1 MLFSVSGLVK
11 EFTILARIL
20 VSLLCSFYYRNII
33 IFSQRFI
40 IAPRGLILIMLRGWL
55 IRLIVMANYFTK
67 YDKIFNINMK
77 LIIIFLVLRFRV
89 KRLIRFYYFFEA
101 VLLPVFLLVMG
112 WGYQPE
118 RLSASLYILF
128 YTLTASLPLLVGVL
142 LLGVRRG
149 RRSLL
154 FNRLIGGQAGQLLTL
169 CLVSAFIVKFPI
181 YGVHLWLPKAHV
193 EAPVSGSI
201 VLAGILL
208 KLGGYGVLLI
218 SSMISLGLI
227 SNRLISLSLV
237 GRRAVAVE
245 ILRSSDLKVAIAYS
259 SVVHISIIIVVL
271 FRVRF
276 LGVIGGLWMM
286 IAHGLTSSGIFSGA
300 NIIYERR
307 HSRRLNINKGVLR
320 FLPSFTIYWFLLIVI
335 NFAGPFT
342 LNLFSE
348 ILMIQR
354 LISIS
359 SYTIL
364 PIRALCFFS
373 AAYNINLYASRQQGG
388 RANVVK
394 CQAEL
399 SLREISVLFRHCWPC
414 VLLLFILNLLINSII
429 STKIL

>member
-1 MLFSVSGLVK
+1 M
-11 EFTILARIL
+11 
-20 VSLLCSFYYRNII
+20 
-33 IFSQRFI
+33 IFFQGAPI
-40 IAPRGLILIMLRGWL
+40 MPRGLVLIILSGWL
-55 IRLIVMANYFTK
+55 VGLMVVANYFVK
-67 YDKIFNINMK
+67 YGNLFNVNIK
-77 LIIIFLVLRFRV
+77 LIIIFLVLSFRV

-118 RLSASLYILF
+118 RLSASLYMLF
-128 YTLTASLPLLVGVL
+128 YTLTASLPLLVAVL
-142 LLGVRRG
+142 LLGMRSG

-154 FNRLIGGQAGQLLTL
+154 YQRLLEGKTGQLLTL
-169 CLVSAFIVKFPI
+169 CLIAAFMVKFPI
-181 YGVHLWLPKAHV
+181 YGAHLWLPKAHV

-208 KLGGYGVLLI
+208 KLGGYGVLLV
-218 SSMISLGLI
+218 SSIITLGVA
-227 SNRLISLSLV
+227 SRSLISLSLV

-245 ILRSSDLKVAIAYS
+245 ILRSRDLKVAIAYS
-259 SVVHISIIIVVL
+259 SVVHIRIIITVL
-271 FRVRF
+271 LRVRV
-276 LGVIGGLWMM
+276 LGLIGGVWII
-286 IAHGLTSSGIFSGA
+286 IAHGLTSSGIFRGA

-307 HSRRLNINKGVLR
+307 HSRRLGVNKGVLS
-320 FLPSFTIYWFLLIVI
+320 FLPSFTTYWFLLIVI

-348 ILMIQR
+348 ILIIQS

-388 RANVVK
+388 SSNTLK
-394 CQAEL
+394 YQEEL
-399 SLREISVLFRHCWPC
+399 TLREIVVLFRHCWPC
-414 VLLLFILNLLINSII
+414 VLLLLILNLLINSIT